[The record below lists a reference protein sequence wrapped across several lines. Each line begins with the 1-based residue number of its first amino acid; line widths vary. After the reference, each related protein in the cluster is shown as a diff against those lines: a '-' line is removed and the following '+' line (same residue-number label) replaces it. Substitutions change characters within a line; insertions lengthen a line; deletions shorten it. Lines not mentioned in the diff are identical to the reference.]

1 MCDVD
6 DAELHAACRQSFDT
20 LREEFERYKLRAQS
34 VLKSKSSKVSSRQL
48 SVISSTAVLYM
59 QRKGIQAMYLKKS
72 KIRGRNTFPA

>member
-34 VLKSKSSKVSSRQL
+34 VLKSKSSKISRSDHTTLQVTH
-48 SVISSTAVLYM
+48 SQQV
-59 QRKGIQAMYLKKS
+59 
-72 KIRGRNTFPA
+72 